1 MSWPWPGDSALDR
14 AKRIAQ
20 SYRAELL
27 AADPAACELLD
38 QRAEQVGE
46 GWVRPTLVHVDID
59 DWVRVDHAAEL
70 VGRGRDAIHKWI
82 QRGKL
87 RAIKDEHGRSTV
99 RVGDVLALS
108 AEVRRRRAERSA

>member
-1 MSWPWPGDSALDR
+1 MTWPFPGDSALDR

-38 QRAEQVGE
+38 KRAEEVGE
-46 GWVRPTLVHVDID
+46 GWVVPTLVHVDVDSWIRID
-59 DWVRVDHAAEL
+59 QAAEL
-70 VGRGRDAIHKWI
+70 VGRDKFAVHRWV

-87 RAIKDEHGRSTV
+87 DAIKDEHGRLTV
-99 RVGDVLALS
+99 RAGDALDVS
-108 AEVRRRRAERSA
+108 IEIRRRRARRAA